1 VPASL
6 TSPVDRFAPPL
17 RRGLLWL
24 AALTAAGIGV
34 ELAVERHWTQPAQL
48 IAWGALALM
57 LASIGL
63 VSRGPTATRVRIAR
77 VLAVI
82 VILTSVIGVWE
93 HIASNYDAGPLDFRY
108 TNLWDSLPELSR
120 WWLAVSKSVG
130 AAPPLAPGALAQAA
144 LAVLL
149 ATVGHPALERV
160 AARRSA
166 PAFSFRARRR
176 VRLLG

>member
-1 VPASL
+1 MPASL

-48 IAWGALALM
+48 IAWGALALT

-77 VLAVI
+77 GLDQIRQAVFALGIIAVI
-82 VILTSVIGVWE
+82 DL
-93 HIASNYDAGPLDFRY
+93 
-108 TNLWDSLPELSR
+108 
-120 WWLAVSKSVG
+120 KSI
-130 AAPPLAPGALAQAA
+130 Q
-144 LAVLL
+144 
-149 ATVGHPALERV
+149 
-160 AARRSA
+160 RRPKGSD
-166 PAFSFRARRR
+166 
-176 VRLLG
+176 L